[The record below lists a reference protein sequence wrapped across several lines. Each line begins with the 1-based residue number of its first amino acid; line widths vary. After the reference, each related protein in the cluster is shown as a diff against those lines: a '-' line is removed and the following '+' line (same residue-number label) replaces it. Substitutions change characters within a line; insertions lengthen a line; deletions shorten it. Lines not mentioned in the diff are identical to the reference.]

1 MGMVLGHRGSDG
13 YDFCYLIA
21 ALDASVRGVG
31 HGMEPT
37 GEPIARIVGET
48 PLYAHP
54 AQLADFV
61 IAEWPASVPL
71 ALDRETLVRLTSTCF
86 QASLMHE
93 EGRLVRF
100 RMIAAGR
107 EELLEHSLPDEWLC
121 LAFEEAKSFNA
132 DTARRLSPG
141 TPFRTS
147 LMAVGAG
154 EGEAQVWGIVH
165 TGERWLAPSWSGH
178 AVGRHPLLPVI
189 HVLGPGQIGVY
200 AGQAL
205 VASLERGQIQAT
217 TTDVFTSDWLPELFK
232 TAREEVKQRIAE
244 EPGSL
249 SVDESLIGLV
259 SQHLVRRAIVL
270 IRSKARGALILF
282 AEPSWLSSMCD
293 SSHGAIA
300 FKYLLQANGARG
312 RYRALLRRLFQE
324 LSFRHGWRSD
334 HASTDWQRSLGTEAE
349 SIEQIERS
357 VFDLSQL
364 IADLSMVDGA
374 IVLNKRFEL
383 IGFGAEVSGQLPCPR
398 VVWQAL
404 DVEAKRRTPEPSDAV
419 GTRHRA
425 AYRFVAAHPRGLAIV
440 VSHDGAVRFVA
451 NMDGAVVYFE
461 QFLNW

>member
-1 MGMVLGHRGSDG
+1 
-13 YDFCYLIA
+13 
-21 ALDASVRGVG
+21 
-31 HGMEPT
+31 
-37 GEPIARIVGET
+37 
-48 PLYAHP
+48 
-54 AQLADFV
+54 
-61 IAEWPASVPL
+61 
-71 ALDRETLVRLTSTCF
+71 
-86 QASLMHE
+86 MHE

-107 EELLEHSLPDEWLC
+107 EELLERELPHDWLC
-121 LAFEEAKSFNA
+121 LAFEEPRPFNA

-147 LMAVGAG
+147 LVAVGTAG
-154 EGEAQVWGIVH
+154 GEAQVWGIVH
-165 TGERWLAPSWSGH
+165 TGERWLAPSWSGRIM
-178 AVGRHPLLPVI
+178 GRHPPLPVI

-200 AGQAL
+200 AGQEL

-217 TTDVFTSDWLPELFK
+217 TTDVFTSEWLPELFED
-232 TAREEVKQRIAE
+232 ARGEVRQRIAE

-249 SVDESLIGLV
+249 HVDESLIGLV

-270 IRSKARGALILF
+270 IRAKAHGALILF
-282 AEPSWLSSMCD
+282 AEPAWLSSMCG
-293 SSHGAIA
+293 SRHGPID
-300 FKYLLQANGARG
+300 FKYLLQATGARG

-324 LSFRHGWRSD
+324 LASRHGGRLE
-334 HASTDWQRSLGTEAE
+334 HAGTGRQPSVGMALESL
-349 SIEQIERS
+349 EQIEPS

-374 IVLNKRFEL
+374 IVLNKHFEL

-398 VVWQAL
+398 LVWQAL
-404 DVEAKRRTPEPSDAV
+404 DVEAKRRAPEPSDAV

-440 VSHDGAVRFVA
+440 ISHDGAVRFVA